1 MIKVSVLYANCE
13 GGRFDC
19 DNYCTKH
26 IPLVKRLLGP
36 AIKGVAVEQGIGGQ
50 TPGSTAPFLAVGH
63 LLFDSLEAFQSAF
76 GAHAEKIM
84 SDIPNDTNV
93 QPTIQVGE
101 VKT

>member
-19 DNYCTKH
+19 DYYCTKH

-36 AIKGVAVEQGIGGQ
+36 AIKGIAVEQRIGGQ
-50 TPGSTAPFLAVGH
+50 TPGSAAPFLAVGQ

-76 GAHAEKIM
+76 GAHAGKNNE
-84 SDIPNDTNV
+84 
-93 QPTIQVGE
+93 
-101 VKT
+101 